1 MWVVILVLVV
11 LVIGKNKVNCY
22 SNQLN
27 LGQVYKFGVE
37 FDNNSYSNQLK
48 LGQCRVKLD
57 KNKEAGAEL
66 GQAQA
71 D

>member
-11 LVIGKNKVNCY
+11 LVIGKNKVNSY

-27 LGQVYKFGVE
+27 LGQVYKFGVK

-48 LGQCRVKLD
+48 LGQVYKFRV
-57 KNKEAGAEL
+57 
-66 GQAQA
+66 
-71 D
+71 